1 MSTLSAEQLSAAQ
14 MEKPKA
20 GIGAF
25 IALFLAI
32 CFFSGVFYK
41 SEYAWLGAFDYST
54 LAGKFGSIDGTTF
67 VGRAVL
73 VRVRASCSVS
83 AWFRA
88 SCWPWA

>member
-32 CFFSGVFYK
+32 CFFSGVF
-41 SEYAWLGAFDYST
+41 
-54 LAGKFGSIDGTTF
+54 
-67 VGRAVL
+67 
-73 VRVRASCSVS
+73 
-83 AWFRA
+83 
-88 SCWPWA
+88 